1 MKELSPLQIER
12 LKYQPKLPESLKAG
26 INKLVCVEKEKTEAV
41 KDKEQIKELF
51 KNTYGQSRVEF
62 VSGTETKTSNF
73 LLYLH
78 KLKEKN
84 NGIVYPLYM
93 P

>member
-41 KDKEQIKELF
+41 KDKEQIIIVYCSTGGRSKDVQGVLERMGY
-51 KNTYGQSRVEF
+51 KNVYNVYG
-62 VSGTETKTSNF
+62 
-73 LLYLH
+73 
-78 KLKEKN
+78 
-84 NGIVYPLYM
+84 GIVL
-93 P
+93 